1 MSQETTKLQ
10 AKVRERVG
18 SRYCRRIRD
27 NGGLPAIV
35 YGHGETPLAIALDAR
50 EANRHFHHGQK
61 LFQLEMDGSGGG
73 EPSYVLLKD
82 LQFDHLGT
90 NIVHCDFA
98 RVDLNERVE
107 TRVHLEF
114 GGEAKGLSTAGA
126 IMMHP
131 MESIEIEC
139 LITNMPERLEVD
151 VTEMKV
157 GDIIHAKDVRLPIDT
172 MVLLTDDDAIVAQ
185 IVVQAEQA
193 EEGEGAEVSAGGAEP
208 EVVGKK
214 KEEESDE
221 D

>member
-1 MSQETTKLQ
+1 MSHETATLQ
-10 AKVRERVG
+10 ASIRERMG
-18 SRYCRRIRD
+18 SRYSRRIRE

-35 YGHGETPLAIALDAR
+35 YGHGEEPMAISINAR
-50 EANRHFHHGQK
+50 EANRYFHHGQK
-61 LFQLEMDGSGGG
+61 VFQLELEGKKGG
-73 EPSYVLLKD
+73 EPAYVLLKD

-114 GGEAKGLSTAGA
+114 VGEAKGLDSAGA

-131 MESIEIEC
+131 HDSIEIEC
-139 LITNMPERLEVD
+139 LITNMPESIEVD
-151 VTEMKV
+151 VSAMEV
-157 GDIIHAKDVRLPIDT
+157 GDIIHASDVKLPIDS
-172 MVLLTDDDAIVAQ
+172 MVLLTDPESIIAQ
-185 IVVQAEQA
+185 IVVQAEA
-193 EEGEGAEVSAGGAEP
+193 EDEGEAAEIAAGSEP

-214 KEEESDE
+214 KEEEDK